1 MQYEFAAICRLLEA
15 VWQQAYSD
23 AAQGRTSAEYFLD
36 ATTGAEWR
44 RRPLP
49 PKQQRRRS
57 RGYRETTILKSE

>member
-1 MQYEFAAICRLLEA
+1 MQYDFAAICRLLEA

-23 AAQGRTSAEYFLD
+23 AAQGLLAAEYFLD

-49 PKQQRRRS
+49 PPRRR
-57 RGYRETTILKSE
+57 RVPQKVRQRDEVGQ